1 MRYMKS
7 GVKTFCRRMFEHAWL
22 WLPVLLAL
30 LAMLPRILSA
40 QFGLMD
46 DGVTALNAQK
56 MGEGILGFTDG
67 GNSGRFRPVYWIYFS
82 GLYRLIGIHPLAFYL
97 LHALLLA
104 VVIAMLALL
113 VRRLGGNR
121 VQAFLA
127 AVLALTAGPMVENFY
142 TLSKSEPLHALL
154 TLVGLLVMLNLPQQ
168 TTKWGRVLIFGG
180 AVLIFTAAAFAKETY
195 VIMPFIALAWLALGW
210 LLRRWPQGNVN
221 LRLRSAVFVALVVAE
236 AFFLVVALPSMTV
249 QQSDNYAS
257 RMVLSLNSLVQ
268 SVIDWRAWL
277 TRDFLF
283 LLPISM
289 LWGLLLALRKSS
301 PAPMAALDALVFTLA
316 WVVVFIPWEFKTEYY
331 LLMAALGGAVFA
343 GLVLGGLA
351 GQWAG
356 LKPGWKVLVGL
367 LAAASGYLWLTT
379 LPNQYNNARLQL
391 TVDRA
396 NQEMVAYLAEV
407 VPANGNV
414 LVNLAPGSEYPN
426 ELDLHLK
433 YFYNRDDIQIDLFQ
447 YQTSQD
453 DSDPMEYW
461 LISPSVVNKPVY
473 SVRFG
478 FLETAQE
485 RANRLLVDF
494 MPKADIVFTGGYTQW
509 VVRPLQPACW
519 VLRTSGPCQQ
529 GSRWVSR
536 LPLEYRWSVY
546 HRSSDGLE
554 PDRPGVVTPEGV
566 WRLTLPDGSIRE
578 VQFGSGAGLPLAG
591 DVDGDSQTDLALYDS
606 SDGSLQVDTNL
617 DGAPEMSLPL
627 PEPVPGGWPFLGD
640 WDGDGRDSPAIFDPD
655 AAAWYFYDEGGQLSQ
670 MLLAG
675 APDDIPLAG
684 DWDGDGRDT
693 IGVYRPVSGEV
704 DLENELTGPL
714 SGVDFYAPPDR
725 LPVAGRWAGL
735 ELDTLAFFTGG
746 SWQPYYWNRDGEPVM
761 QPDGFTLGAT
771 GDRPL
776 AGRW

>member
-46 DGVTALNAQK
+46 DGVIAMMAEDDQ
-56 MGEGILGFTDG
+56 GILGSTDSG
-67 GNSGRFRPVYWIYFS
+67 LNGRFRPVYWQYYS
-82 GLYRLIGIHPLAFYL
+82 GLYRLIGESPTAFFI
-97 LHALLLA
+97 LHAA
-104 VVIAMLALL
+104 IFAAIIAMVILL

-121 VQAFLA
+121 LQAFITGIA
-127 AVLALTAGPMVENFY
+127 AVSVGPAIENFF
-142 TLSKSEPLHALL
+142 TLSKSEPIQTFLL
-154 TLVGLLVMLNLPQQ
+154 LAGLLAFQSLPAAK
-168 TTKWGRVLIFGG
+168 TKRNKVLIFGI
-180 AVLIFTAAAFAKETY
+180 ATLIFVLASFTKETFI
-195 VIMPFIALAWLALGW
+195 VMPAIGLAWLVMGW
-210 LLRRWPQGNVN
+210 VMKRWPPAQID
-221 LRLRSAVFVALVVAE
+221 LRLRTAVAAALVIASVIFLLA
-236 AFFLVVALPSMTV
+236 AFPSISMRQTG
-249 QQSDNYAS
+249 NYAS
-257 RMVLSLNSLVQ
+257 RYELDFSRLADS
-268 SVIDWRAWL
+268 IIGWKAWL

-283 LLPISM
+283 CLPLGALFAVLLI
-289 LWGLLLALRKSS
+289 LRKPG
-301 PAPMAALDALVFTLA
+301 PAPMAALDALVFSVA
-316 WVVVFIPWEFKTEYY
+316 WLVIFLPWEFTVEYY
-331 LLMAALGGAVFA
+331 LLTAGMGIAVFS
-343 GLVLGGLA
+343 GIVLGGWMT
-351 GQWAG
+351 QWSV
-356 LKPGWKVLVGL
+356 LRPGWKAFSGL
-367 LAAASGYLWLTT
+367 LAIAALYLWLTT

-391 TVDRA
+391 TLDRV
-396 NQEMVAYLAEV
+396 NQQMVAFLAEA
-407 VPANGNV
+407 VPTNGTV
-414 LVNLAPGSEYPN
+414 MINLPPGAEYIV
-426 ELDLHLK
+426 ELDYHLD
-433 YFYNRDDIQIDLFQ
+433 YFYNRKDIQVEPFR
-447 YQTSQD
+447 YQTPRTSAESID
-453 DSDPMEYW
+453 YW
-461 LISPSVVNKPVY
+461 LITPAVLNKPVY

-509 VVRPLQPACW
+509 IVRPLQPACW
-519 VLRTSGPCQQ
+519 VLRASGPCQQ

-536 LPLEYRWSVY
+536 LPLEYRWSAY
-546 HRSSDGLE
+546 HWSSDGLE

-591 DVDGDSQTDLALYDS
+591 DVDGDGQTDLALYDS

-617 DGAPEMSLPL
+617 DGVPEMSLTL

-640 WDGDGRDSPAIFDPD
+640 WDGDGRDSPAIFALD

-670 MLLAG
+670 MLRAG
-675 APDDIPLAG
+675 APGDIPLAG

-714 SGVDFYAPPDR
+714 SGVDFYAPPDS